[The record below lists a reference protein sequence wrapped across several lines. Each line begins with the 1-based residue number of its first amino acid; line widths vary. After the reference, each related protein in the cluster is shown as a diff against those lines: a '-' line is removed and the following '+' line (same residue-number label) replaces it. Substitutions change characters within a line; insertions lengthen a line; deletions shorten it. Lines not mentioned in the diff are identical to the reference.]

1 MAEHNK
7 LLVDTAD
14 EVKEMRARQAKAQE
28 EMTAAE
34 ADSLAR
40 WREEKAQN
48 KVDVSSI
55 ESMLNGTCSNPDE
68 HQAKQCVEMI
78 LTL

>member
-1 MAEHNK
+1 
-7 LLVDTAD
+7 
-14 EVKEMRARQAKAQE
+14 
-28 EMTAAE
+28 MTAAE

-55 ESMLNGTCSNPDE
+55 ESMLNGACSNP
-68 HQAKQCVEMI
+68 VEPHDK
-78 LTL
+78 